1 MFFSPCELM
10 EIRKFNIKILNLEKN
25 IRRFYDLTCDFQL
38 PNCKKK
44 KKKKNHQKP
53 NKVDFK
59 LGNTFTEVNKLAM

>member
-1 MFFSPCELM
+1 M

-44 KKKKNHQKP
+44 KRKKTTKNQ
-53 NKVDFK
+53 
-59 LGNTFTEVNKLAM
+59 TR

>member
-38 PNCKKK
+38 PIAKK
-44 KKKKNHQKP
+44 KKKKNPPKTKQGR
-53 NKVDFK
+53 FQI
-59 LGNTFTEVNKLAM
+59 G

>member
-1 MFFSPCELM
+1 M

-44 KKKKNHQKP
+44 KKEKNPPKTKQGR
-53 NKVDFK
+53 FQI
-59 LGNTFTEVNKLAM
+59 G